1 MDITVL
7 LDNKY
12 VIAAISGV
20 GGALLMLLTQQILNK
35 RGLFTYFVHHFRVGV
50 SADDA
55 VFGSVRV
62 TWNGNAVAN
71 LYSSTVE
78 LMNESMKD
86 FEKVVVRAFTND
98 TILLTERT
106 EIVGTT
112 HIVNW
117 SDEFKK
123 ELEVAPGQTP
133 SDAQVDIHSR
143 RRDYLVPVLNRGQV
157 VRFHFLNAARTD
169 KQPSI
174 WLDVLHKGVKLKF
187 QVPQNLI
194 LGVAQPRAAL
204 VGAILGFILVGIIIA
219 SINAV
224 WIAALVS
231 LVYGFVAQVPGAW
244 AIRVW
249 RRIRESFGG

>member
-1 MDITVL
+1 MDISAVL
-7 LDNKY
+7 GNKY
-12 VIAAISGV
+12 VIGAVSGV

-35 RGLFTYFVHHFRVGV
+35 RGLFTYFVNHFRVGV

-78 LMNESMKD
+78 LVNESMKD
-86 FEKVVVRAFTND
+86 FEKIVVRAFTND

-112 HIVNW
+112 HIVYW
-117 SDEFKK
+117 TEEFKK
-123 ELEVAPGQTP
+123 ELEVAPGHTP
-133 SDAQVDIHSR
+133 SDTQIDIHSR
-143 RRDYLVPVLNRGQV
+143 RRDYLIPVMNRGQV
-157 VRFHFLNAARTD
+157 VRFHFLNAARTE

-174 WLDVLHKGVKLKF
+174 WLDVLHRGVKLKF
-187 QVPQNLI
+187 QIPQNQI

-204 VGAILGFILVGIIIA
+204 VGAILGFLLVGTIIV
-219 SINAV
+219 SINTV
-224 WIAALVS
+224 WIAALIS
-231 LVYGFVAQVPGAW
+231 LVYGFIAQVPGAW
-244 AIRVW
+244 TIRAW
-249 RRIRESFGG
+249 RWTRESFGG